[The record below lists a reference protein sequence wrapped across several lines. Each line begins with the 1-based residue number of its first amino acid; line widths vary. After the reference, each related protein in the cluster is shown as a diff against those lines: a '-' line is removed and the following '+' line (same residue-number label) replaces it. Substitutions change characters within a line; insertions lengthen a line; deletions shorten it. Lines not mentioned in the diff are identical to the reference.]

1 MNKSKMTEE
10 QKLYFFYG
18 YLYCKSQ
25 EFAEQFSQ
33 YTIKEA
39 MDMFVDELKPLR

>member
-1 MNKSKMTEE
+1 MTDE

-25 EFAEQFSQ
+25 EFSEEFPR
-33 YTIKEA
+33 YTIDEA
-39 MDMFVDELKPLR
+39 MKIFINELENKKFK